1 MKKSYAVIGLGKF
14 GYHIANGL
22 VDNNENVILCDNKE
36 SSFNE
41 IRDKA
46 DQIYILD
53 SKDKVALKE
62 AGISELDVVIVSIGE
77 NIEASILTVMA
88 LKELNN
94 KKIIAKAVS
103 TIHGSILEKLGVEEV
118 IYPERQAARRLL
130 SELIKA
136 SVEEVDLSANMKAC
150 KTVVSSYFIKRSV
163 GDIKDND
170 KVRIVAVKRE
180 EEWNLDFD
188 DTFILHKNDIILF
201 LGGVIEVGEVTKK
214 LELY

>member
-14 GYHIANGL
+14 GYHIATGL

-36 SSFNE
+36 SSFVE

-77 NIEASILTVMA
+77 NIESSILTVMA

-103 TIHGSILEKLGVEEV
+103 ATHGAILEKLGVDEV
-118 IYPERQAARRLL
+118 IYPEKQAARRLL

-136 SVEEVDLSANMKAC
+136 SVEEVDLSANMRAC
-150 KTVVSSYFIKRSV
+150 KSVVASYFSKRSV
-163 GDIKDND
+163 GDIKEND
-170 KVRIVAVKRE
+170 KVRIVAVKRD
-180 EEWNLDFD
+180 EEWSLDFSD
-188 DTFILHKNDIILF
+188 DFILQKNDIVLF
-201 LGGVIEVGEVTKK
+201 LGATLEVSEVTKK
-214 LELY
+214 LEG